1 MISQIFKTGG
11 GAGIGSYVLV
21 IKNGILLNPKAE
33 KIRWAYDSGEN
44 LFLSIIDD
52 TTEEAL
58 LPLTGYVDTEDVLHL
73 SGRDFDDNL
82 TYQIEI
88 NGKTHTIETN
98 LVEGIT
104 LGEGTIGTGSITIPE
119 YTLEGEEPSQ
129 EILEQIYND
138 RPVMFRLH
146 LEGGSYDMGSYEEH
160 TDFFF
165 YYGCESTGK
174 IKLGGKKR
182 DYSIISY
189 YSINPF
195 SELEKGSYEPHIDSD
210 DPHGVTLYVGKVD
223 GIEYYLFDSDSF
235 SVAGVDRKDVESMI
249 WDFWWYTAIP
259 YIDSHGGNPRGEQ
272 MTATIVIDPITNLN
286 GRRLTNYSYALDQIS
301 GYTVIRVYRHGSM
314 IENKD
319 TAADYMEYMTGSRY
333 VPMYNYEHPQNS
345 LWIMPN
351 GTLWKP
357 QWEKSNGMVLWAIP
371 NPFLSNMELH
381 PSSFDIDRAK
391 ITLSEEEMNNV
402 INVQPELLMIEGMGF
417 YLQGVEDE
425 GKKAMPAKLY
435 KYTGF
440 DLRTSGKTTM
450 LLLTFRKADYQYPTC
465 ELEVIAIG
473 GDTNNYATDE
483 QIDELF
489 TVYYKITKD
498 VDTGVT
504 IFNPATS
511 IRENDNYYSPV
522 HINRPYVILDN
533 FYVFMDGEDITSM
546 EFGSYDEQVW
556 DGERINVPDV
566 TGDLVIQAETHDNPN
581 IIPVDL
587 TLNNCYISN
596 GDIPPYVNRGDNI
609 DVVVEPRS
617 PYIDVELHAWV
628 DGVDV
633 TSNVWNPV
641 TRELMITD
649 IQYPVTIIADGYGG
663 TANIYFD
670 LNGCQATNMS
680 PETTIG
686 THYYNQI
693 HSDTGEFNSVYFGM
707 VIDGVEQNICDDGT
721 YNYVHYSDKMNAYI
735 MDIPSVTGN
744 IAIICSARFP
754 VYNVSLDLGNYVY
767 ARNYDS
773 ETMGGYRYINF
784 FTLAEDQTITTSF
797 ITMGG
802 EDASQYFS
810 WNDKEQAYKLDIP
823 SVIGDISVYLRTAD
837 DPQPTP
843 QIHSITYDL
852 GENITSSNTADTIS
866 DGSTYLTIL
875 RAPFHFEYSIFM
887 GDKYIGG
894 GTSDYESEMTGE
906 RAVITVS
913 PVSGDLVIQARWK

>member
-21 IKNGILLNPKAE
+21 IKNGVLLNPKAE

-58 LPLTGYVDTEDVLHL
+58 LPLTGYVDKDDVLHL

-104 LGEGTIGTGSITIPE
+104 LGEGTIGTGTITIPE
-119 YTLEGEEPSQ
+119 YTLDGDEPSQ
-129 EILEQIYND
+129 ELLEQIYND
-138 RPVMFRLH
+138 RPVMFKLH
-146 LEGGSYDMGSYEEH
+146 IEGGSYDRGSYDENN
-160 TDFFF
+160 DFFF
-165 YYGCESTGK
+165 YFGCESTGK
-174 IKLGGKKR
+174 IKLGGKRR

-195 SELEKGSYEPHIDSD
+195 SEMEKGSYDPHIDTD
-210 DPHGVTLYVGKVD
+210 NPRGITLYFGKVE
-223 GIEYYLFDSDSF
+223 GFEKYLFDSDSF
-235 SVAGVDRKDVESMI
+235 AVAGVDRKDVESMI

-259 YIDSHGGNPRGEQ
+259 YIDSHGGNPRTQQ

-286 GRRLTNYSYALDQIS
+286 GRKLTKYSYGLDQIG
-301 GYTVIRVYRHGSM
+301 GYTVIKVYRQGM
-314 IENKD
+314 IIDPD

-357 QWEKSNGMVLWAIP
+357 QWDKSNGMVLWAIP
-371 NPFLSNMELH
+371 NPFLSSMELH
-381 PSSFDIDRAK
+381 PDSFDIDSAK
-391 ITLSEEEMNNV
+391 ITLSNEEMNNV
-402 INVQPELLMIEGMGF
+402 VNVQPELLMIEGMGF

-450 LLLTFRKADYQYPTC
+450 LLLTFRKAEYQYPTC

-489 TVYYKITKD
+489 AVYYKITKD
-498 VDTGVT
+498 VGAGVT
-504 IFNPATS
+504 VYNPETS
-511 IRENDNYYSPV
+511 IRENNNYYSLV
-522 HINRPYVILDN
+522 HINRPFIILDN
-533 FYVFMDGEDITSM
+533 FYVLMDGEDITSM
-546 EFGSYDEQVW
+546 EFGSYDDQVW

-587 TLNNCYISN
+587 TLTNCYVSN
-596 GDIPPYVNRGDNI
+596 GTIPPYVDRGSKI
-609 DVVVEPRS
+609 DVVVEPTS

-628 DGVDV
+628 DGIDV
-633 TSNVWNPV
+633 TSNVWNPT
-641 TRELMITD
+641 TRELVITD
-649 IQYPVTIIADGYGG
+649 IQDPVTIVANGYGG
-663 TANIYFD
+663 AASVYFD
-670 LNGCQATNMS
+670 LNGCYATNGS
-680 PETTIG
+680 PEVTIG
-686 THYYNQI
+686 TSYYNQI
-693 HSDTGEFNSVYFGM
+693 HSDTGVFNSVYFGM
-707 VIDGVEQNICDDGT
+707 VIDGVEQSIYGDGT

-735 MDIPSVTGN
+735 MDIPTVTGN
-744 IAIICSARFP
+744 IAIICSAQFP
-754 VYNVSLDLGNYVY
+754 MYNVSLDLGNYIS
-767 ARNYDS
+767 ARNYGS
-773 ETMGGYRYINF
+773 ETMGGYEYTNV
-784 FTLAEDQTITTSF
+784 FTLAKDQELATSI

-802 EDASQYFS
+802 EDASQYFA
-810 WNDKEQAYKLDIP
+810 WNDKEQGYKLNIP
-823 SVIGDISVYLRTAD
+823 RVTGDISVYLRTAD
-837 DPQPTP
+837 EPGPVPQFY
-843 QIHSITYDL
+843 SITYDL
-852 GENITSSNTADTIS
+852 GEKITSSNTADTIAG
-866 DGSTYLTIL
+866 GSTYLTVL
-875 RAPFHFEYSIFM
+875 RAPFHFEYGVFM
-887 GDKYIGG
+887 GEKYVGG
-894 GTSDYESEMTGE
+894 GTSDYESDMTGE
-906 RAVITVS
+906 RAVISVS
-913 PVSGDLVIQARWK
+913 SVSDNLVIQAKWK